1 MQLKQYFNEN
11 PFTVCAQRVERY
23 SFHSGAESNGLDT
36 DVNIRMRRV
45 TDCYVLMPT
54 NSLQKTVFC
63 NPALQQFQLLIGNVR
78 YPDQLVSTLDPEFF
92 ENQIQST
99 DFDSFFEATDSYE
112 HSLSDARVGIN
123 KITTSTDSSTN
134 VTTTTF
140 EYGEL
145 NPTTDD
151 TGFCPIFSLE
161 RDNAGEL
168 VFDGRNDKEVKI
180 EITGR
185 PLYSYNIYPPSTMT
199 NTSSNTLHL
208 L

>member
-1 MQLKQYFNEN
+1 MLCSNAYQY
-11 PFTVCAQRVERY
+11 
-23 SFHSGAESNGLDT
+23 
-36 DVNIRMRRV
+36 
-45 TDCYVLMPT
+45 
-54 NSLQKTVFC
+54 

-112 HSLSDARVGIN
+112 HSLSDARVGPN
-123 KITTSTDSSTN
+123 SFSTVTDQTTG
-134 VTTTTF
+134 VTTTTIG
-140 EYGEL
+140 YGALE
-145 NPTTDD
+145 PVTDD

-199 NTSSNTLHL
+199 TTPPPTLCTCSDTYWIFRLVNGTPNCQYVIDHDYDEAYNNPDIEAVRDTE
-208 L
+208 